1 MDEPARVDIGVPT
14 VDAKQQTD
22 DPLLEQL
29 GRGARVMVDSTKT
42 GARVVADS
50 AKTGANAVGGGLL
63 AARDF
68 GESFGTGERW
78 AKIFA
83 GLSGG
88 AKVTWQKMKESGI
101 PEEQIVEAAAKNSM
115 TVEEYLAQFA
125 KGYSSTK
132 GNGKS

>member
-29 GRGARVMVDSTKT
+29 GR